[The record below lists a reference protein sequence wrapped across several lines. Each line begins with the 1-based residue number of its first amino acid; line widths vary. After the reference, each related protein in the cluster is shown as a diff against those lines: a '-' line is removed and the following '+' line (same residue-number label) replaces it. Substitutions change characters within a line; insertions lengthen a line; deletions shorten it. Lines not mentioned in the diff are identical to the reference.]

1 MWGRFLLV
9 TGPLFTFDNF
19 RIFGIIYLT
28 RQPGDRLSLSVLA
41 NYNNFSKSPI
51 RPRSRAAYLF
61 FRFRIATI
69 KLAVARI
76 TMNSSYVLISIIL
89 PVKTQDGWHA
99 RPPGCP
105 GKYIILSRC
114 GLCGGACAVFSF
126 DKLFPT
132 LYNILNKRTESWV
145 KSSRRRE

>member
-1 MWGRFLLV
+1 M
-9 TGPLFTFDNF
+9 
-19 RIFGIIYLT
+19 YK
-28 RQPGDRLSLSVLA
+28 RQSLSVLA

-114 GLCGGACAVFSF
+114 GHWGLVGRGVVFLF
-126 DKLFPT
+126 DKKVQVT
-132 LYNILNKRTESWV
+132 YNILNKTAGG
-145 KSSRRRE
+145 

>member
-1 MWGRFLLV
+1 M
-9 TGPLFTFDNF
+9 
-19 RIFGIIYLT
+19 
-28 RQPGDRLSLSVLA
+28 

-105 GKYIILSRC
+105 GKYIILSRWRP
-114 GLCGGACAVFSF
+114 CGGAKDLINTFLYIPYRSYLQVPLWFF
-126 DKLFPT
+126 RFPDPWPLWSDLRSEYHHNAGLWCT
-132 LYNILNKRTESWV
+132 GIRHEMVENLVL
-145 KSSRRRE
+145 

>member
-1 MWGRFLLV
+1 MCIRDRV
-9 TGPLFTFDNF
+9 KAP
-19 RIFGIIYLT
+19 R
-28 RQPGDRLSLSVLA
+28 PGD
-41 NYNNFSKSPI
+41 YNNFSKSPI

-76 TMNSSYVLISIIL
+76 TMNSSYVLISIIF

-105 GKYIILSRC
+105 GKYIILSRR
-114 GLCGGACAVFSF
+114 GLCGGAGAVFSF
-126 DKLFPT
+126 DKKVQMT
-132 LYNILNKRTESWV
+132 YNILNKTV
-145 KSSRRRE
+145 GG